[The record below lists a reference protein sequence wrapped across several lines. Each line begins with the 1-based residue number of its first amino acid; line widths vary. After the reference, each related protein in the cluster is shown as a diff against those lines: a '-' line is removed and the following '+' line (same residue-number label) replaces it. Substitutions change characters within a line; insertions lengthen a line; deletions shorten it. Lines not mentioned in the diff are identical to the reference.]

1 MRIPPSVSM
10 TLRTNR
16 HLSLTSFAASG
27 SILYRLANPQSF
39 RKKSWMR
46 CAQNSKTRALTRA
59 DITPTRVKAHLKKL
73 RLSKWYEHCHA
84 ICNALNGTPAP
95 KLSAALETTLKNMFN
110 EIQKP
115 FDTWVKVVAP
125 QRKNFLSYGYVL
137 YKFCE
142 LLGEDDLLQ
151 YFSLLKSQDK
161 LYQMDAIWKK
171 ICQELHWEYIP
182 SL

>member
-1 MRIPPSVSM
+1 
-10 TLRTNR
+10 
-16 HLSLTSFAASG
+16 
-27 SILYRLANPQSF
+27 
-39 RKKSWMR
+39 
-46 CAQNSKTRALTRA
+46 
-59 DITPTRVKAHLKKL
+59 
-73 RLSKWYEHCHA
+73 
-84 ICNALNGTPAP
+84 
-95 KLSAALETTLKNMFN
+95 MFN

-115 FDTWVKVVAP
+115 FDTWVKIVAP

-171 ICQELHWEYIP
+171 ICQELQWEYIP

>member
-1 MRIPPSVSM
+1 MQSEWINSLQARESTIIPEE
-10 TLRTNR
+10 
-16 HLSLTSFAASG
+16 
-27 SILYRLANPQSF
+27 ILDAVRMEF
-39 RKKSWMR
+39 K
-46 CAQNSKTRALTRA
+46 KTRAMTRA

-142 LLGEDDLLQ
+142 LLGEDELLQ

-171 ICQELHWEYIP
+171 ICLELHWEYIP